1 MHWPD
6 EEKKLLNL
14 ALLYVWKFIW
24 KAKCTDT
31 DYFYL
36 HFLGNQKKKCGKRKS
51 GERRENPQ
59 KSIDQN
65 VAEAKTLLS
74 DLEKVRIHIPRRPQ
88 KISNFFWRW

>member
-1 MHWPD
+1 MY
-6 EEKKLLNL
+6 ENSFERLN
-14 ALLYVWKFIW
+14 ALIL
-24 KAKCTDT
+24 

-59 KSIDQN
+59 KFIDQN

-88 KISNFFWRW
+88 KKFSNFF